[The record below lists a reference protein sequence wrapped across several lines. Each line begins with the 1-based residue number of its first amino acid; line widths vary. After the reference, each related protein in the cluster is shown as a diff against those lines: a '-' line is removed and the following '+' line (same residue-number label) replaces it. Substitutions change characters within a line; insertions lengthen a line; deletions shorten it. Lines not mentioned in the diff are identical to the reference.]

1 MSISM
6 KRIALLSSGSDNS
19 GINGAVRAIVRSAAH
34 HSIQCF
40 GINWG
45 FRGLYDDNISLL
57 TSRDVSGKIG
67 KAGCFLG
74 TARPENC
81 LQDDQM
87 QVVLRNLN
95 KKSIEGLIVIGGG
108 GSLALSQK
116 LANAGVPVVG
126 IPSTVQDDI
135 PGTDACLGVDSA
147 LNNIMRSVDHIRSC
161 DSSRNRSFLVEVEGR
176 ESGSLAIKAAIVTG
190 CELVLVPEIKS
201 ELDVI
206 AKKMADANLG
216 GKTQCITIVSAG
228 WKPGFDALSR
238 YLESHENETDLAVRR
253 TILGYI
259 QRGGSP
265 TSFDR
270 LLGTEMGAK
279 AVEALLEKQT
289 SHFIAVKDNA
299 LVPVPY
305 TELIG
310 KKKPLAEHYSQMFD
324 LTS

>member
-1 MSISM
+1 
-6 KRIALLSSGSDNS
+6 LSSGSDNS
-19 GINGAVRAIVRSAAH
+19 GINGAVRAIVRSAAN

-40 GINWG
+40 GVNWG
-45 FRGLYDDNISLL
+45 FRGLVDDNFTLL

-74 TARPENC
+74 TARPDNC

-87 QVVLRNLN
+87 QGVLRNLN
-95 KKSIEGLIVIGGG
+95 KRSINGVIVIGGG
-108 GSLALSQK
+108 GSLTLSQK
-116 LANAGVPVVG
+116 LVTAGVPVIG
-126 IPSTVQDDI
+126 IPSTVQDDV
-135 PGTDACLGVDSA
+135 PGTDVCLGVDSA

-176 ESGSLAIKAAIVTG
+176 DSGSLAVKAAIVTG
-190 CELVLVPEIKS
+190 CELCLVPEMS
-201 ELDVI
+201 NQELAVI

-216 GKTQCITIVSAG
+216 GKTQCITIVSNG
-228 WKPGFDALSR
+228 WKPGFDALSK
-238 YLESHENETDLAVRR
+238 YLTEHENETDLAVRR

-270 LLGTEMGAK
+270 LLSTEMGAK
-279 AVEALLEKQT
+279 AVDALLEKMT
-289 SHFIAVKDNA
+289 SHFIGIRDNV

-305 TELIG
+305 SDLIG
-310 KKKPLAEHYSQMFD
+310 KKKPLGDQYTQMFN
-324 LTS
+324 LTNS